1 VLEVRVLGPIEVRGE
16 GPPVPLGGARQRAVL
31 GLLVLAA
38 PTPVPTGVLVD
49 RLWAGEPPA
58 TAVVTLQGY
67 LSRLRKALAGL
78 PLAIETRSPGYAL
91 VLDPDVIDARR
102 FERLL
107 GEGRAALQEGR
118 PGPAASLLRQ
128 ALELWRGPALADL
141 ADESFAVAEA
151 TRLEELRLAALEGR
165 FEAELALGR
174 YGDVV
179 AELESLVAAHPLREG
194 LRAQLMRALHGS
206 GRTAEALRVYSAGR
220 ELLAEE
226 LGIEPGSALQRL
238 ENAIL
243 VQDPSV
249 EPEPPPP
256 PPEVAALPPLP
267 VPLTTFVGREQEV
280 RDVDAA
286 LERSRLVTLVGPG
299 GTGKTRLAVQVATE
313 RSEAARDSGVVVV
326 ELAALVDPDLL
337 PSAVADVVGVHD
349 TPGCPLTA
357 ALVGVLCTRPLLLVL
372 DNCEHLIDASADL
385 ARSLLVGCPEVRIL
399 ATSREPLGLPGEV
412 AWPVPALPL
421 PSAGDRAIGLDE
433 ALRSDA
439 VRLFVER
446 AREAA
451 PNLRLTDADAP
462 TLVSV
467 CRRLDGM
474 PLALELAAARLRVLS
489 LDQVATR
496 LRDRFRLLT
505 GGSKAVLPRQRTL
518 RAAVEWSYDL
528 LEPSERLLFE
538 RLSVFAGSFGLE
550 LAEAVCADDELNAD
564 EVLDLLGGL
573 VAKSLVAR
581 VPDQEGTARY
591 RLLETLRDYAADRL
605 AARGDDL
612 ALRRRHAVAI
622 TAMAE
627 EAGAA
632 VEGPGRRAAL
642 EHLAGAADDARL
654 ALEFALD
661 FEEADL
667 ALRLTAALW
676 PFWDHRYDV
685 TEGRSWL
692 DRALDLPGGPPA
704 ARLRAM
710 VGAAKL
716 AMVDDDYD
724 VAAGTCREGLALA
737 AGLGVESERARLL
750 AVLAEVHRYR
760 DEDPGVAEVCA
771 EEALALAER
780 TGDEWWQADA
790 SRVRALLAWDRGDAT
805 TAASFAERCLR
816 LSSGVGDLEGS
827 AGARSLLGTLARERG
842 DLAGATE
849 LYEGALTDFRQAREP
864 WGTAQAVRNLG
875 SLAVLRGDAD
885 LGWRLAE
892 ESLRL
897 HDELGNQRGV
907 AMSYVLMGEAALVAG
922 ELDRAA
928 VLFGEA
934 LDRLGTRAFALERAE
949 ASARAG
955 EVALRRGDP
964 VRALELVEEGL
975 APYRTSGQRR
985 GASRALWLL
994 ARVRTARGDTAAAV
1008 EVAEEAAELARS
1020 LGDDGGAARALDA
1033 SAEALLAG
1041 GDVERAARALAAAA
1055 MTRRVA
1061 GVAPLGPEAEDHA
1074 AVLEGLRTRLGDPA
1088 FGREWAAEW
1097 PEVIDLREP
1106 ATDLT
1111 PETDPFRLG

>member
-1 VLEVRVLGPIEVRGE
+1 
-16 GPPVPLGGARQRAVL
+16 VPLGGARQRAVL

-38 PTPVPTGVLVD
+38 PAPVPTEVLVD
-49 RLWAGEPPA
+49 RLWSGDPPA

-78 PLAIETRSPGYAL
+78 PLTIETRSPGYAL

-118 PGPAASLLRQ
+118 PGPAANLLRS

-141 ADESFAVAEA
+141 ADEPFAVAEA
-151 TRLEELRLAALEGR
+151 TRLEELRLAALEAR

-174 YGDVV
+174 YADVV
-179 AELESLVAAHPLREG
+179 AELESLVAAHPLREA
-194 LRAQLMRALHGS
+194 LRGQLMRALHGS

-226 LGIEPGSALQRL
+226 LGIEPGTALQRL
-238 ENAIL
+238 ESAIL
-243 VQDPSV
+243 LQDPSV

-280 RDVDAA
+280 HDIDAA
-286 LERSRLVTLVGPG
+286 LTRSRLVTLVGPG
-299 GTGKTRLAVQVATE
+299 GTGKTRLAVEVATR
-313 RSEAARDSGVVVV
+313 RSEATPESGVVVT
-326 ELAALVDPDLL
+326 ELAALADPDLV

-349 TPGCPLTA
+349 VPDCPLTET
-357 ALVGVLCTRPLLLVL
+357 LVGALCTRPLLLVL
-372 DNCEHLIDASADL
+372 DNCEHLIDASAEL
-385 ARSLLVGCPEVRIL
+385 ARALLVGCPEVRVL

-421 PSAGDRAIGLDE
+421 PTTGDRAIGLEE

-451 PNLRLTDADAP
+451 PTLRLTDADAP
-462 TLVSV
+462 RLVSV

-474 PLALELAAARLRVLS
+474 PLALELAAARLKVLS
-489 LDQVATR
+489 LDQVAAR
-496 LRDRFRLLT
+496 LQDRFRLLT

-550 LAEAVCADDELNAD
+550 LAEAVCADDELDAV
-564 EVLDLLGGL
+564 EVLDLLAGL
-573 VAKSLVAR
+573 VSKSLVAR

-612 ALRRRHAVAI
+612 ALRRRHACAI

-627 EAGAA
+627 EGGSA
-632 VEGPGRRAAL
+632 VEGAGRRAAL
-642 EHLAGAADDARL
+642 EHLAATADDARL

-661 FEEADL
+661 FVEVDL
-667 ALRLTAALW
+667 ALRLAAALW

-692 DRALDLPGGPPA
+692 DRALAMPGGPEP

-716 AMVDDDYD
+716 AMVDDEYD
-724 VAAGTCREGLALA
+724 LAADTCRAGLDLA
-737 AGLGVESERARLL
+737 ARLGADRERARLL

-760 DEDPGVAEVCA
+760 DEDPGSAEVCA
-771 EEALALAER
+771 DEALALAER
-780 TGDEWWQADA
+780 TGDRWWQADA
-790 SRVRALLAWDRGDAT
+790 SRVRALLAWDRGDAA
-805 TAASFAERCLR
+805 TAGSFAERCLA
-816 LSSGVGDLEGS
+816 LSAGVGDQEGS

-875 SLAVLRGDAD
+875 ILAVLRGDAD

-907 AMSYVLMGEAALVAG
+907 AMSYVLMGEAALLGG

-928 VLFGEA
+928 VLLGEA
-934 LDRLGTRAFALERAE
+934 LDRLPSQAFALERAE

-964 VRALELVEEGL
+964 VRALELAEDAL
-975 APYRTSGQRR
+975 APYRTAGQKR

-994 ARVRTARGDTAAAV
+994 AKVRTARGDHAAAATS
-1008 EVAEEAAELARS
+1008 AEEAAELARE
-1020 LGDDGGAARALDA
+1020 LGDDAGAARALDA
-1033 SAEALLAG
+1033 SAEALLARG
-1041 GDVERAARALAAAA
+1041 RVEQAARVLAAAA

-1061 GVAPLGPEAEDHA
+1061 GLAPVGPEAADHTG
-1074 AVLEGLRTRLGDPA
+1074 VLEAIRSRLGDPA

-1106 ATDLT
+1106 DVDLT
-1111 PETDPFRLG
+1111 AEPEPGRVRRT

>member
-1 VLEVRVLGPIEVRGE
+1 MLEVRVLGPIEVKGE
-16 GPPVPLGGARQRAVL
+16 GPPVALGGARQRAVL

-38 PTPVPTGVLVD
+38 PATVPTEVLVD
-49 RLWAGEPPA
+49 RLWSGEPPA

-67 LSRLRKALAGL
+67 LSRLRKALAGM

-91 VLDPDVIDARR
+91 ELDPEVIDARR

-118 PGPAASLLRQ
+118 PGPAASLLGE
-128 ALELWRGPALADL
+128 ALALWRGPALADL
-141 ADESFAVAEA
+141 ADEPFAVAEA
-151 TRLEELRLAALEGR
+151 TRLEELRLAALETR

-174 YGDVV
+174 QADAV
-179 AELESLVAAHPLREG
+179 AELEAVVAAHPLREG
-194 LRAQLMRALHGS
+194 LRGQLMRALHGS

-226 LGIEPGSALQRL
+226 LGIEPGTALQRL
-238 ENAIL
+238 EHAIL
-243 VQDPSV
+243 LQDPSV

-286 LERSRLVTLVGPG
+286 LERGRLVTLVGPG

-313 RSEAARDSGVVVV
+313 RAAANPESGVVVV
-326 ELAALVDPDLL
+326 ELAALADPDLV

-349 TPGCPLTA
+349 TPDCPLTET
-357 ALVGVLCTRPLLLVL
+357 LVGALCTRPLLIVL
-372 DNCEHLIDASADL
+372 DNAEHLIDSSAEL
-385 ARSLLVGCPEVRIL
+385 ARALLTGCPEVRIL

-421 PSAGDRAIGLDE
+421 PATGDRSISLEE

-446 AREAA
+446 AQAAA
-451 PNLRLTDADAP
+451 PTLRLTDADAP

-489 LDQVATR
+489 LDQVAAR
-496 LRDRFRLLT
+496 LHDRFRLLT

-528 LEPSERLLFE
+528 LEPGERLLFE
-538 RLSVFAGSFGLE
+538 RLSVFAGTFGLE
-550 LAEAVCADDELNAD
+550 VAEAVCADDELDVA
-564 EVLDLLGGL
+564 EVLDLLASL
-573 VAKSLVAR
+573 VSKSLVAR
-581 VPDQEGTARY
+581 VLDQDGSARY

-612 ALRRRHAVAI
+612 ALRRRHATAI
-622 TAMAE
+622 AAMTEEGSTAL
-627 EAGAA
+627 
-632 VEGPGRRAAL
+632 EGPGRRLAL
-642 EHLAGAADDARL
+642 EHLAAAADDARL
-654 ALEFALD
+654 ALEFTLD
-661 FEEADL
+661 FGEVDL
-667 ALRLTAALW
+667 ALRLSGALW

-685 TEGRSWL
+685 NEGRSWL
-692 DRALDLPGGPPA
+692 DRALALPGGDPA
-704 ARLRAM
+704 VRLRAK

-716 AMVDDDYD
+716 AMVDDEYD
-724 VAAGTCREGLALA
+724 VALETCRRGLALA
-737 AGLGVESERARLL
+737 AELGADRERARLL

-771 EEALALAER
+771 DEALALAER
-780 TGDEWWQADA
+780 TGDHWWEADA
-790 SRVRALLAWDRGDAT
+790 SRVRALLAWDRGDAA
-805 TAASFAERCLR
+805 TAGTYAERCLR
-816 LSSGVGDLEGS
+816 LSAGVGDLEGS

-842 DLAGATE
+842 DLVGATE

-875 SLAVLRGDAD
+875 ILAVLRGDAD

-922 ELDRAA
+922 ELERAA
-928 VLFGEA
+928 VLLGEA
-934 LDRLGTRAFALERAE
+934 LDRLRTRGFGLELAE

-964 VRALELVEEGL
+964 VRALELVEEAL
-975 APYRTSGQRR
+975 VPYRTAGQRR
-985 GASRALWLL
+985 GATRALWLL
-994 ARVRTARGDTAAAV
+994 ARVRTARGDVAAAV
-1008 EVAEEAAELARS
+1008 ASAQEAAALAREQ
-1020 LGDDGGAARALDA
+1020 GDDGGAARALDA
-1033 SAEALLAG
+1033 SAEALLAA

-1061 GVAPLGPEAEDHA
+1061 GVAPIGPEAQDHA
-1074 AVLEGLRTRLGDPA
+1074 AVLEGVRQRLGDPA
-1088 FGREWAAEW
+1088 FGREWATEW

-1106 ATDLT
+1106 AVDLT
-1111 PETDPFRLG
+1111 SEPEGERRR